1 MWDSSQPDLYHTIEA
16 CGAVHSNGRW
26 GDRYC
31 TTQDNFFC
39 QTDNQDTLQAKFQHI
54 ETSMTWTNAQL
65 YCRTHYVD
73 LATITDN
80 TENDFLANILSSL
93 NLNDAWI
100 GLYKIPWLW
109 SDKSSVSWS
118 SVKWE
123 FGQPDN
129 VKGNENCARANNEGL
144 MADDTCSTR
153 LPFYC
158 RENRKIKH
166 VRFTVKSDGHL
177 DESAVMEAIEKKMKQ
192 ILSDQ
197 HMKIRSSIHER
208 Q

>member
-1 MWDSSQPDLYHTIEA
+1 MNWTTAQI
-16 CGAVHSNGRW
+16 
-26 GDRYC
+26 YC
-31 TTQDNFFC
+31 SKN
-39 QTDNQDTLQAKFQHI
+39 
-54 ETSMTWTNAQL
+54 
-65 YCRTHYVD
+65 YVD
-73 LATITDN
+73 LAVITDD
-80 TENDFLANILSSL
+80 TENTFLATILSDKGH
-93 NLNDAWI
+93 NDSWI

-109 SDKSSVSWS
+109 LDKRSVSWS

-123 FGQPDN
+123 SGQPDN
-129 VKGNENCARANNEGL
+129 VKGNENCARANTEGL

-158 RENRKIKH
+158 RENRKIKR

-197 HMKIRSSIHER
+197 HMKIRSSITWSIQPDGKIFQQQKTLKRRGVRSSETLVSDTCDNLSKHL
-208 Q
+208 